1 MVVDDRHADDAK
13 DPESLRCHPGPQRP
27 AAGLRPDRG
36 ILIYFT
42 IIGSIAERRFQYF
55 PSSTNQLPRIELL
68 PWSRNTLG
76 RVVKN
81 VHYVSLQACFI
92 YREPL

>member
-1 MVVDDRHADDAK
+1 MIDTQMTPKTLNHCVVHLD
-13 DPESLRCHPGPQRP
+13 P
-27 AAGLRPDRG
+27 AAGLRTDRG

-42 IIGSIAERRFQYF
+42 IIGSIAERRFQYV